1 VLFAVFLIG
10 FNIFFCL
17 FVCLYK
23 NNPYFCIVLQ
33 TIVYILKKTTMKKDW
48 KKRTLASLLAIVATS
63 TGLVA
68 AQDLKGSFS
77 AGADLVS
84 SYVWRGVPQDLSN
97 KQSPNLQPYASFNY
111 GKLTIGAWGST
122 SFTGS
127 VKEVDLYATFAFS
140 SKFALTLTDYNWTFT
155 PNSYFKL
162 GAGTDHV
169 FEATLAYT
177 GGESFPISASVN
189 TMFAGADKN
198 TSGDQ
203 AYSTY
208 IEVAYPVCST
218 AKIFV
223 GGSIINDTPIYGS
236 ISNNTLLYGG
246 AGITNL
252 GMKVTKELKFSDSFS
267 LPVYGMGG
275 FNFVAKDAYLLVGLS
290 F

>member
-1 VLFAVFLIG
+1 
-10 FNIFFCL
+10 
-17 FVCLYK
+17 
-23 NNPYFCIVLQ
+23 
-33 TIVYILKKTTMKKDW
+33 MKKDW
-48 KKRTLASLLAIVATS
+48 KRRTLASLLAIMATS

-68 AQDLKGSFS
+68 AQELKGSFS
-77 AGADLVS
+77 TGADLVS
-84 SYVWRGVPQDLSN
+84 SYVWRGVAQDLSN

-111 GKLTIGAWGST
+111 GKLTLGAWGST

-140 SKFALTLTDYNWTFT
+140 SKLALTLTDYNWNFT
-155 PNSYFKL
+155 SGKSYFNL
-162 GAGTDHV
+162 GSETDHV

-177 GGESFPISASVN
+177 GGEAFPISASVN
-189 TMFAGADKN
+189 TMFAGADIN
-198 TSGDQ
+198 SSGDQ

-208 IEVAYPVCST
+208 IEVAYPVSAN

-223 GGSIINDTPIYGS
+223 GGSVIDDTPIYGS
-236 ISNNTLLYGG
+236 ISENTLVRGG

-275 FNFVAKDAYLLVGLS
+275 FNLVAKDAYLLVGLS